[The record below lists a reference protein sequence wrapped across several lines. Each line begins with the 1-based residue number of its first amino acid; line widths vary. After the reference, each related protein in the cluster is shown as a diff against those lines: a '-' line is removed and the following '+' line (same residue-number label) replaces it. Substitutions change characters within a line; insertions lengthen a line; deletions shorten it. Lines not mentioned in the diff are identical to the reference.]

1 MMLSKIKNLFRKKN
15 EPDELVQNSQGLSL
29 EPESE
34 APKKVNNLLLGSIA
48 AVVIGVLIFAV
59 MSGGDD
65 STVKSNTNK
74 DSGNVS
80 TASLTSDKLNKLEKA
95 KSNNPSDQ
103 KQVDSHEHANEEGID
118 DHDHD
123 HDHSHE
129 HGDVHATSSVNPN
142 TVVATSQ
149 PQPIVL
155 SDEEKEAKE
164 DAKEA
169 RNEYKAQV
177 KTRAKEDLDGSR
189 SPIFF
194 TLKQEKEDKKEATS
208 ASNTTVENSNDYY
221 NNYSKDNYISVV
233 K

>member
-103 KQVDSHEHANEEGID
+103 KQVDSHEHANEEGVD
-118 DHDHD
+118 DHDHF
-123 HDHSHE
+123 HE

-208 ASNTTVENSNDYY
+208 ASNTTVENANDYY

>member
-1 MMLSKIKNLFRKKN
+1 MLSKIKNLFGKKN
-15 EPDELVQNSQGLSL
+15 ELDDVEQNSQSLSL

-34 APKKVNNLLLGSIA
+34 SPKKVNNLVIGSIVA
-48 AVVIGVLIFAV
+48 ALSGVLIFAV

-65 STVKSNTNK
+65 ATVKTNADK
-74 DSGNVS
+74 NSGSVS
-80 TASLTSDKLNKLEKA
+80 TASLTSDKLKNLDKA
-95 KSNNPSDQ
+95 KSTNPSDQ
-103 KQVDSHEHANEEGID
+103 KQMNSHEHSNEEVLD

-123 HDHSHE
+123 HNHE
-129 HGDVHATSSVNPN
+129 HGDVHATSNMNPN
-142 TVVATSQ
+142 ATVATNQ

-169 RNEYKAQV
+169 KNEYKARV

-194 TLKQEKEDKKEATS
+194 TLKQEKKEAPTE
-208 ASNTTVENSNDYY
+208 SNTTVENANDYY
-221 NNYSKDNYISVV
+221 NNHSKDNYISVV

>member
-1 MMLSKIKNLFRKKN
+1 MLSKIKNLFGKKN
-15 EPDELVQNSQGLSL
+15 ELDDVEQNSQSLSL

-34 APKKVNNLLLGSIA
+34 SPKKVNNLVIGSIVA
-48 AVVIGVLIFAV
+48 ALSGVLIFAV

-65 STVKSNTNK
+65 ATVKTNADK
-74 DSGNVS
+74 DSGSVS
-80 TASLTSDKLNKLEKA
+80 TASLTSDKLKNLDKA
-95 KSNNPSDQ
+95 KSTNPFDQ
-103 KQVDSHEHANEEGID
+103 KQMDSHEHSNEEVLD

-123 HDHSHE
+123 HNHE
-129 HGDVHATSSVNPN
+129 HGDVHATSNMNPN
-142 TVVATSQ
+142 ATVAANQ

-169 RNEYKAQV
+169 RNEYKTRV

-194 TLKQEKEDKKEATS
+194 TLKQEKKEAPTE
-208 ASNTTVENSNDYY
+208 SNTTVENANDYY
-221 NNYSKDNYISVV
+221 NNHSKDNYISVL

>member
-1 MMLSKIKNLFRKKN
+1 MLSKIKNLFRKNN
-15 EPDELVQNSQGLSL
+15 EPDELVQNPQGLSL

-95 KSNNPSDQ
+95 KSTNTSDQ
-103 KQVDSHEHANEEGID
+103 KQTDSHEHANEEGMD
-118 DHDHD
+118 DHDHEHGHD
-123 HDHSHE
+123 HD
-129 HGDVHATSSVNPN
+129 DVHATSSVNPN

-208 ASNTTVENSNDYY
+208 ASNTTVENANDYY

>member
-1 MMLSKIKNLFRKKN
+1 MLSKIKNLFRKKN

-103 KQVDSHEHANEEGID
+103 KQVDSHEHANEEGVD
-118 DHDHD
+118 DHDHF
-123 HDHSHE
+123 HE

-208 ASNTTVENSNDYY
+208 ASNTTVENANDYY

>member
-1 MMLSKIKNLFRKKN
+1 MLSKIKNLFGKKN
-15 EPDELVQNSQGLSL
+15 ELDEVEQNSQSLSL

-34 APKKVNNLLLGSIA
+34 SPKKVNNLVIGSIVA
-48 AVVIGVLIFAV
+48 ALSGVLMFAV

-65 STVKSNTNK
+65 ATEKTNTDK

-80 TASLTSDKLNKLEKA
+80 TASLTSDKLKNLDKA
-95 KSNNPSDQ
+95 KSTNPSDQ
-103 KQVDSHEHANEEGID
+103 KQMDIHEHSHEEGFD
-118 DHDHD
+118 E
-123 HDHSHE
+123 HDHSHDHNHE
-129 HGDVHATSSVNPN
+129 HGDVHATSNMNPN
-142 TVVATSQ
+142 TAVATSQ

-169 RNEYKAQV
+169 RNEYKSRV

-194 TLKQEKEDKKEATS
+194 ALKQEKKETPTE
-208 ASNTTVENSNDYY
+208 SNTTVENANDYY
-221 NNYSKDNYISVV
+221 NNHSKDNYISVV

>member
-1 MMLSKIKNLFRKKN
+1 MLSKIKNLFGKKN
-15 EPDELVQNSQGLSL
+15 ELDDVEQNSQSLSL

-34 APKKVNNLLLGSIA
+34 SPKKVNNLVIGSIVA
-48 AVVIGVLIFAV
+48 ALSGVLIFAI

-65 STVKSNTNK
+65 STVKTNTNK
-74 DSGNVS
+74 DSGSVS
-80 TASLTSDKLNKLEKA
+80 TASLTSDKLKNLDKA
-95 KSNNPSDQ
+95 KSANPSDQ
-103 KQVDSHEHANEEGID
+103 KQMDSHEHSNEEVLD
-118 DHDHD
+118 NHDHD
-123 HDHSHE
+123 HDHNHE
-129 HGDVHATSSVNPN
+129 HGDVHATSNMNPN
-142 TVVATSQ
+142 TAVATSQ

-169 RNEYKAQV
+169 RNEYKSRV

-194 TLKQEKEDKKEATS
+194 ALKQEKKEAPTE
-208 ASNTTVENSNDYY
+208 SNTTVENANDYY
-221 NNYSKDNYISVV
+221 NNHSKDNYISVV

>member
-1 MMLSKIKNLFRKKN
+1 MLSKIKNLFGKKN
-15 EPDELVQNSQGLSL
+15 ELDDVEQNSQSLSL

-34 APKKVNNLLLGSIA
+34 SPKKVNNLVIGSIVA
-48 AVVIGVLIFAV
+48 ALSGVLIFAV

-65 STVKSNTNK
+65 ATVKTNADK
-74 DSGNVS
+74 DSGSVS
-80 TASLTSDKLNKLEKA
+80 TASLTSDKLKNLDKA
-95 KSNNPSDQ
+95 KSTNPSDQ
-103 KQVDSHEHANEEGID
+103 KQMDSHEHSNEEVLD

-123 HDHSHE
+123 HNHE
-129 HGDVHATSSVNPN
+129 HGDVHATSNMNPN
-142 TVVATSQ
+142 ATVATNQ

-169 RNEYKAQV
+169 RNEYKTRV

-194 TLKQEKEDKKEATS
+194 TLKQEKKESPTE
-208 ASNTTVENSNDYY
+208 SNTTVENANDYY
-221 NNYSKDNYISVV
+221 NNHSKDNYISVL

>member
-80 TASLTSDKLNKLEKA
+80 TASLTSDKLNNLEKA
-95 KSNNPSDQ
+95 KSTNSSDQ
-103 KQVDSHEHANEEGID
+103 KQMDSHEHANEEGVD
-118 DHDHD
+118 DHDHF
-123 HDHSHE
+123 HE
-129 HGDVHATSSVNPN
+129 HGDVHATSNVNPN

-208 ASNTTVENSNDYY
+208 ASNTTVENANDYY